1 MPPLAPAL
9 SVEKLL
15 DRISEVCPLPA
26 SVQRVIAL
34 TNETEVDLR
43 QVVEAIA
50 SDPGLAAEVMRVA
63 NSPVFGYSR
72 KVEKLPQAIVTLGF
86 RELNAMAT
94 AMALL
99 VMFRT
104 KDELSL
110 HLHDYGLVAAT
121 LARRIAKET
130 RTVDASF
137 AYLSGLLSEIGAM
150 ACLAI
155 DAEGYLGLW
164 EEAYRTWDGTSLEP
178 FSIRGRSEIA
188 RYGATTPVIGARLL
202 RRNLVP
208 EAVAAAIEAS
218 SASDPSALS
227 EPQRVAAVSRVLSMI
242 VVRAGQMNQPELLR
256 SAAPVVAATFA
267 LTAVSPDRLAA
278 LCIDAAGDAEQLMRR
293 TR

>member
-1 MPPLAPAL
+1 MPPVDPAP

-34 TNETEVDLR
+34 TNEAEVDLR

-99 VMFRT
+99 AMFRS

-121 LARRIAKET
+121 LARRIAKEM

-155 DAEGYLGLW
+155 DADAYLGLW
-164 EEAYRTWDGTSLEP
+164 EDAYRTWDGTSLEP
-178 FSIRGRSEIA
+178 WSTRGQYEVA

-218 SASDPSALS
+218 TDSDPSALS
-227 EPQRVAAVSRVLSMI
+227 DPQRVAAASRVLSMI
-242 VVRAGQMNQPELLR
+242 VVRAGKTNHPELL
-256 SAAPVVAATFA
+256 SSVAPVVAARFA
-267 LTAVSPDRLAA
+267 LTAIPPDRLGA